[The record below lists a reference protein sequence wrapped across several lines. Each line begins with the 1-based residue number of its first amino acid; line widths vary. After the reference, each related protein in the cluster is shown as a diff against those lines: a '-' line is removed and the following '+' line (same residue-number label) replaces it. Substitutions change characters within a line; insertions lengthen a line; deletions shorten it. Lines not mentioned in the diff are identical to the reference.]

1 MATGTVRSFSDE
13 KGFGFIT
20 PDERGRDLFVHF
32 LSIAGTGSG
41 SIAEGTKVS
50 YDAKRGA
57 HGPAAFNV
65 QTILGPTIRYR

>member
-1 MATGTVRSFSDE
+1 MATGTVRSSSDE

-20 PDERGRDLFVHF
+20 PDDRGMDVFVHF

-41 SIAEGTKVS
+41 SLVEGTKVS

-57 HGPAAFNV
+57 EGPAAFNV
-65 QTILGPTIRYR
+65 QTI